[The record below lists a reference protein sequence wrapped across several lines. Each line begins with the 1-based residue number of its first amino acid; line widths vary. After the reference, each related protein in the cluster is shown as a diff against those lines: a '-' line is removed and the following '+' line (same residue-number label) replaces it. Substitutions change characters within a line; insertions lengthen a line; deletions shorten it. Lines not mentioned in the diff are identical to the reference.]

1 MRVGRGLA
9 KSCCDASLRRRVN
22 SAPRSPEYFRPMP
35 HFSSAVN
42 IGDLRVCAKRRLPR
56 AIFDFFDGGAE
67 DEIALRDNRAA
78 YERVRLAPRVLRD
91 VSKID
96 MSCEILGG
104 PSKMPLVIAPTG
116 GIGIAW
122 PGADVAIARAASKY
136 GVPYTLS
143 TTATATIEAVAEAN
157 GDGRRWFQLYIL
169 YDRGFTD
176 KLVERAWAAGY
187 EALVVT
193 VDLPVGGKRERDS
206 YNHFVQPFRPRAWQI
221 LEAFTK
227 PHWAYGILAN
237 GGLPTLENLRGFD
250 NRKSETL
257 VSISSAVGQNLDSAF
272 DYTGLKRLRDL
283 WKGKLVVKGV
293 ARADDAERI
302 VGLGADGIW
311 ISNHG
316 GRQLDSARATLDSL
330 PAIVAAVGAKVPV
343 LLDGGVRRGIDMI
356 KARALGAQAVCAG
369 RPTLYGASAGG
380 EPGALR
386 ALAILADELH
396 RNMQLCG
403 TRTIAEIDL
412 DLIAK

>member
-1 MRVGRGLA
+1 MR
-9 KSCCDASLRRRVN
+9 
-22 SAPRSPEYFRPMP
+22 FMP
-35 HFSSAVN
+35 HFSNAVN
-42 IGDLRVCAKRRLPR
+42 IGDLRACAKRRLPR

-104 PSKMPLVIAPTG
+104 PAKMPLVIAPTG

-122 PGADVAIARAASKY
+122 PGADLAIARAAAQY
-136 GVPYTLS
+136 GIPCPLS
-143 TTATATIEAVAEAN
+143 TAATATIEAVAEAN
-157 GDGRRWFQLYIL
+157 GSGRRWFQLYIL
-169 YDRGFTD
+169 YDRAFTD

-193 VDLPVGGKRERDS
+193 VDLPVGGKRERDA
-206 YNHFVQPFRPRAWQI
+206 YNNFVQPYRPRAGQI

-227 PHWAYGILAN
+227 PHWAMGIVAN

-250 NRKSETL
+250 ERKSQTL
-257 VSISSAVGQNLDSAF
+257 VSISSAVGQNLDASF
-272 DYTGLKRLRDL
+272 DYAGLERLRSL
-283 WKGKLVVKGV
+283 WKGKLLVKGV

-302 VGLGADGIW
+302 VRLGADGIW

-316 GRQLDSARATLDSL
+316 GRQLDGALATLDSL
-330 PAIVAAVGAKVPV
+330 PAIVAAVGSKVPV
-343 LLDGGVRRGIDMI
+343 LLDGGVRRGSDMI

-403 TRTIAEIDL
+403 TRTIAEIDG

>member
-1 MRVGRGLA
+1 
-9 KSCCDASLRRRVN
+9 
-22 SAPRSPEYFRPMP
+22 MP
-35 HFSSAVN
+35 HFSDAVN
-42 IGDLRVCAKRRLPR
+42 IGDLRLAAKRRLPR

-96 MSCEILGG
+96 MACEILGG
-104 PSKMPLVIAPTG
+104 PSQLPLVIAPTG

-122 PGADVAIARAASKY
+122 PGADVAIARAAAHY
-136 GVPYTLS
+136 GIPYTLS
-143 TTATATIEAVAEAN
+143 TTSTATIEAVAEAN
-157 GDGRRWFQLYIL
+157 GNGRRWFQLYVL
-169 YDRGFTD
+169 YDRDFTD
-176 KLVERAWAAGY
+176 KLVARAWAAGY

-206 YNHFVQPFRPRAWQI
+206 YNRFVQPFRLRAGQV

-227 PHWAYGILAN
+227 PGWALRILAN

-250 NRKSETL
+250 ARKSETL

-272 DYTGLKRLRDL
+272 DYAGLKRLRDL
-283 WKGKLVVKGV
+283 WKGKLLVKGV
-293 ARADDAERI
+293 ARADDAMRI
-302 VGLGADGIW
+302 VQLGADGVW

-316 GRQLDSARATLDSL
+316 GRQLDSALATLDSL
-330 PAIVAAVGAKVPV
+330 PAIVAAVGSKVPV
-343 LLDGGVRRGIDMI
+343 LLDGGVRRGSDML

-380 EPGALR
+380 EAGARR

-396 RNMQLCG
+396 RTMQLCG
-403 TRTIAEIDL
+403 TRTIDEIDAE
-412 DLIAK
+412 LIAI

>member
-1 MRVGRGLA
+1 
-9 KSCCDASLRRRVN
+9 
-22 SAPRSPEYFRPMP
+22 MP

-42 IGDLRVCAKRRLPR
+42 IGDLRECAKRRLPR

-78 YERVRLAPRVLRD
+78 YERIRLAPRVLRD

-116 GIGIAW
+116 GIGIGW
-122 PGADVAIARAASKY
+122 PGADVAIARAAAHY
-136 GVPYTLS
+136 GIPYTLS
-143 TTATATIEAVAEAN
+143 TTSTATIEAVAEAN
-157 GDGRRWFQLYIL
+157 GAGRRWFQLYIL
-169 YDRGFTD
+169 HDRDFTD
-176 KLVERAWAAGY
+176 KLVERARVAGY

-206 YNHFVQPFRPRAWQI
+206 YNNFVQPYRPRAWQI
-221 LEAFTK
+221 LEALGK
-227 PHWAYGILAN
+227 PHWMMGILAN

-250 NRKSETL
+250 SRKSDTL
-257 VSISSAVGQNLDSAF
+257 VSISSAVGQNLDPAF
-272 DYTGLKRLRDL
+272 DYAGLQRLRDL
-283 WKGKLVVKGV
+283 WKGKLLVKGV
-293 ARADDAERI
+293 ARADDAGRI
-302 VGLGADGIW
+302 VALGADGLW

-316 GRQLDSARATLDSL
+316 GRQLDGARATLDSL
-330 PAIVAAVGAKVPV
+330 PAIAAAVGAKVPV
-343 LLDGGVRRGIDMI
+343 LLDGGVRRGSDMI

-396 RNMQLCG
+396 RSMQLCG
-403 TRTIAEIDL
+403 TRTIAEIDR
-412 DLIAK
+412 DLIAS